1 MADRIFNLF
10 NFRDLGGYRLKNGGT
25 TKCGAIAR
33 SNILLHATEE
43 DFAKLKALGFTTI
56 VDLRTEME
64 LEKHVHQ
71 LSNHPDFTYIH
82 AKCDNWWRDP
92 FYGVEESAM
101 YYMMLVL
108 LYDNIRGV
116 LTAIAD
122 AKSGVVF
129 NCHAGKDRTG
139 ITAALCLMIAGAED
153 RDIIDDYAK
162 TYDSYWGDTPKEEFF
177 YLELQ
182 PGVSKEQKIADAGL
196 IELGKITNTPCI
208 IFDDRRR
215 TQEGGRSN
223 HRNRQGSRNC
233 PRRYR

>member
-25 TKCGAIAR
+25 TKCGTIAR
-33 SNILLHATEE
+33 SNILLHASEE
-43 DFAKLKALGFTTI
+43 DITKLKELGFTTI

-108 LYDNIRGV
+108 LYDNIRSV
-116 LTAIAD
+116 LTAVAD
-122 AKSGVVF
+122 AESGVVF

-139 ITAALCLMIAGAED
+139 ITAALCLLIAGAED
-153 RDIIDDYAK
+153 HDID
-162 TYDSYWGDTPKEEFF
+162 FF
-177 YLELQ
+177 GMYL
-182 PGVSKEQKIADAGL
+182 V
-196 IELGKITNTPCI
+196 LGQRHP
-208 IFDDRRR
+208 
-215 TQEGGRSN
+215 
-223 HRNRQGSRNC
+223 
-233 PRRYR
+233 

>member
-1 MADRIFNLF
+1 MSERIYNLF

-33 SNILLHATEE
+33 SNILLQASEE
-43 DFAKLKALGFTTI
+43 DIAKLKTLGFTTI

-64 LEKHVHQ
+64 LEKYQHQ
-71 LSNHPDFTYIH
+71 LRDHPDFTYIH
-82 AKCDNWWRDP
+82 AKCDDYWRDP

-122 AKSGVVF
+122 AQSGVVF

-139 ITAALCLMIAGAED
+139 ITAALCLLIAGAED

-162 TYDSYWGDTPKEEFF
+162 TYTAYWGDTPKEE
-177 YLELQ
+177 L
-182 PGVSKEQKIADAGL
+182 
-196 IELGKITNTPCI
+196 LGKKKLIPVAEVMERFLAMFRARFGTVEEYCRI
-208 IFDDRRR
+208 IGLPREKMLAIRRKL
-215 TQEGGRSN
+215 TGEEE
-223 HRNRQGSRNC
+223 
-233 PRRYR
+233 

>member
-25 TKCGAIAR
+25 TQCGTIAR
-33 SNILLHATEE
+33 SNILLHASEE
-43 DFAKLKALGFTTI
+43 DIAKLKELGFTTI

-64 LEKHVHQ
+64 LEKYVHQ

-122 AKSGVVF
+122 AESGVVF

-162 TYDSYWGDTPKEEFF
+162 TYDSYWGDTPKEE
-177 YLELQ
+177 LL
-182 PGVSKEQKIADAGL
+182 GQKKLIPVAEVMERFLAMFRARFGTVEEYCRIIGL
-196 IELGKITNTPCI
+196 PREKMLTI
-208 IFDDRRR
+208 RRKL
-215 TQEGGRSN
+215 TGEE
-223 HRNRQGSRNC
+223 
-233 PRRYR
+233 